1 MPRTTV
7 STIAVYGAFKCPS
20 GVAKERV
27 GNAIIVADTGN
38 HGVKKTTT
46 PKHDKVSSLAGT
58 GKEGYR
64 DGEVSVAQFHSP
76 SGVAVDGE
84 GSFIVADTANHRIRK
99 ITPQGQVSTLAGTGW
114 GHRDGEGPV
123 ALFNEPCG
131 IAVNG
136 DGNLVVADSCNHCIR
151 LVTPQGQVSTLAGTG
166 KKGYKDGN
174 GTDAQ
179 FNEPFGVAVETNGNI
194 LVSDKLNHCIRK
206 ITPQGQVSTMA
217 GSGKKGYQ
225 DGEGTDAQF
234 NEPCGVAVDEAGRV
248 VLADRANHRIRLITS
263 QGQVSTLA
271 GTGKGGLLEGEGT
284 EAQFNRPT
292 GLAVDR
298 DGNVIVADTDNHC
311 IRCMAY
317 V

>member
-1 MPRTTV
+1 
-7 STIAVYGAFKCPS
+7 
-20 GVAKERV
+20 
-27 GNAIIVADTGN
+27 
-38 HGVKKTTT
+38 
-46 PKHDKVSSLAGT
+46 
-58 GKEGYR
+58 
-64 DGEVSVAQFHSP
+64 
-76 SGVAVDGE
+76 
-84 GSFIVADTANHRIRK
+84 
-99 ITPQGQVSTLAGTGW
+99 
-114 GHRDGEGPV
+114 
-123 ALFNEPCG
+123 
-131 IAVNG
+131 VNG